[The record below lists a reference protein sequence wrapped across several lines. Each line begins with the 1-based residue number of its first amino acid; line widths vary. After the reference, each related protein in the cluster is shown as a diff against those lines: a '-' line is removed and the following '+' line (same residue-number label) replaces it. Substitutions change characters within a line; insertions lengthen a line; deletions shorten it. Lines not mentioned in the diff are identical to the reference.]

1 MDIRQ
6 FFKLLKHYK
15 WILIIVPLVSLVVTV
30 FFVKDLPKKYIS
42 KAQISTGLIDQSQ
55 QVVATDNNNTQDYF
69 KVNSQFANIMEI
81 MKMDKTT
88 SVLSYNLIIHDL
100 ETPEKAFVKYSDQLK
115 KLSPVQ
121 RRELVDEYKRL
132 LAGKEVMTPALNGKL
147 KIFDALESMGY
158 DAVSLNKNLS
168 IFHVDNS
175 DFITVLFSSE
185 NPQLSSFVV
194 NTLATDFIS
203 TYSVDVA
210 NNQNKS
216 NVLLDSLLK
225 QKEKLM
231 NEKNA
236 ALKNYKV
243 NNGVLNLDKQSEI
256 IYKQITDYE
265 QKKSDAIRLI
275 QSNQGALASI
285 DQKLSSNKDQTYS
298 SGNQIADN
306 NRIVNIK
313 SQIKIANERYVDN
326 NFQPA
331 DKKKVDSLQSLLSE
345 QMSVASN
352 RYVADPTANKQSLIT
367 QKIALQV
374 AMDQAKSSIKSID
387 AELAGLKS
395 KYNTMVPFDAGVQ
408 NYERDA
414 DVATKEYMDILNR
427 ANANSLQKKIGLKL
441 NLAEAGYPGVPEPS
455 KKVLYVAASGVASF
469 VICLM
474 AVLVI
479 FLVDRSINTPVQ
491 LQKATG
497 SKVMGRINLIKS
509 GNTEVRDIWKD
520 ENPDKDHGVY
530 KDLLRSLRFEI
541 DQQLSKDGDQILGVT
556 SLNAGEG
563 KTFLTSGLVY
573 AFAMTGKKVLLIRGD
588 KELADENSKQKLIP
602 DQFFENFMVKK
613 QIQVEDLITVL
624 NTKSDK
630 TSLFEFQNQDNLKS
644 GFGILKDQFD
654 IIIVDI
660 TSLDNINRA
669 KEWLLF
675 TEKNIA
681 VFAAGKPVEDK
692 DSENLE
698 YIVKHPGFMGWVLNK
713 QVES

>member
-6 FFKLLKHYK
+6 FFRLLKHYK
-15 WILIIVPLVSLVVTV
+15 WVLIIVPLISLAVTIYL
-30 FFVKDLPKKYIS
+30 VKDLPKKYIS

-55 QVVATDNNNTQDYF
+55 QVASTDNNNTQDYF

-100 ETPEKAFVKYSDQLK
+100 ENPNKPFVKYSDDLK
-115 KLSPVQ
+115 KLSPAQ
-121 RRELVDEYKRL
+121 IRELLDEYKKL
-132 LAGKEVMTPALNGKL
+132 LARKEVLTPALNGKY
-147 KIFDALESMGY
+147 KIFDILESMGY
-158 DAVSLNKNLS
+158 DIVSLNKNLN

-175 DFITVLFSSE
+175 DFITVLFNSE
-185 NPQLSSFVV
+185 NPQLSAFVV
-194 NTLATDFIS
+194 NTLAADFIS

-231 NEKNA
+231 NDKNS
-236 ALKNYKV
+236 ALKNFKV

-275 QSNQGALASI
+275 QSNQGALESI

-298 SGNQIADN
+298 SGNQIAEN
-306 NRIVNIK
+306 NKIVNIK
-313 SQIKIANERYVDN
+313 NQLRIANERYVDN
-326 NFQPA
+326 NFQPS
-331 DKKKVDSLQSLLSE
+331 DKKKVDSLQSLLSD
-345 QMSVASN
+345 QMSIASN

-387 AELAGLKS
+387 AELSGLKA

-414 DVATKEYMDILNR
+414 DVATKEYLDVLNR

-455 KKVLYVAASGVASF
+455 KKVLYVAASVVASF

-474 AVLVI
+474 IILVI
-479 FLVDRSINTPVQ
+479 FLMDSSINTVSQ
-491 LQKATG
+491 LHRVTG
-497 SKVMGRINLIKS
+497 GKVIGKINLIKS
-509 GNTEVRDIWKD
+509 GNTEVREIWKE
-520 ENPDKDHGVY
+520 ENPDKDHLIY

-541 DQQLSKDGDQILGVT
+541 DQQLSKDNCQILGIT
-556 SLNAGEG
+556 SLTSGEG

-588 KELADENSKQKLIP
+588 KEVDEQKPDQKLISN
-602 DQFFENFMVKK
+602 QFFENFMVKK

-644 GFGILKDQFD
+644 GFSVLKDQFD
-654 IIIVDI
+654 VIIVDI

-675 TEKNIA
+675 TEKNIV
-681 VFAAGKPVEDK
+681 VFAAGKPIQEK
-692 DSENLE
+692 DAENLE
-698 YIVKHPGFMGWVLNK
+698 YIKQHPGFMGWVLNK